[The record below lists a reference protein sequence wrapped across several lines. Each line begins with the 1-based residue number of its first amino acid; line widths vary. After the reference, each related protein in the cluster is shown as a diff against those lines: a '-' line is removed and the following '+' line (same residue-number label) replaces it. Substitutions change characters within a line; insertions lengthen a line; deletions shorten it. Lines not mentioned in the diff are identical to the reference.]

1 MKTQNSYTLSKR
13 NQGYQSIRG
22 TIKQVD
28 PYEAYV
34 KYLAL
39 KSHFSDKNYD
49 FFKYNG
55 KVRAWRTTFETRK
68 DKYFFYKLSKQKE
81 PIDFMLANFISNDDF
96 YIGDIREDKANETY
110 MEYKKRM
117 QSLSYVFKNDLSKM
131 KEDFNENI
139 IVPKNE
145 HPYLLRLYMRKD
157 ICIETL
163 TLIDRCVKMFTYW
176 DKELA
181 DDIMWPDI
189 KMKATK
195 YSPFLNVDINKYR
208 EIILSTFNNT

>member
-13 NQGYQSIRG
+13 SQGYQSIRG

-117 QSLSYVFKNDLSKM
+117 QSLSYVFKSDLAKM

-145 HPYLLRLYMRKD
+145 HNYLLRLYMRKD

-189 KMKATK
+189 KLKATK

-208 EIILSTFNNT
+208 EIILSTFN

>member
-13 NQGYQSIRG
+13 SQGYQSIRG

-189 KMKATK
+189 KLKATK

-208 EIILSTFNNT
+208 EIILSTFN

>member
-1 MKTQNSYTLSKR
+1 MKTQNSYTLLKR

-22 TIKQVD
+22 TIKKVD

-117 QSLSYVFKNDLSKM
+117 QSLSYVFKSDLSKM

-189 KMKATK
+189 KLKATK

-208 EIILSTFNNT
+208 EIILSTFN

>member
-117 QSLSYVFKNDLSKM
+117 QSLSYVFKSDLSKM

-189 KMKATK
+189 KLKATK

-208 EIILSTFNNT
+208 EIILSTFN

>member
-13 NQGYQSIRG
+13 SQGYQSIRG

-208 EIILSTFNNT
+208 EIILSTFN

>member
-1 MKTQNSYTLSKR
+1 M
-13 NQGYQSIRG
+13 RG
-22 TIKQVD
+22 VVAVVD
-28 PYEAYV
+28 PYEVYI

-39 KSHFSDKNYD
+39 KSHFSDLNYD
-49 FFKYNG
+49 YFKYNG
-55 KVRAWRTTFETRK
+55 KVKAWRSTFDTRK
-68 DKYFFYKLSKQKE
+68 DKYFFYKLSKKKD
-81 PIDFMLANFISNDDF
+81 PIEYLVANFIGSNDF
-96 YIGDIREDKANETY
+96 YIGNIRADESDQIY
-110 MEYKKRM
+110 MDYKKRKE
-117 QSLSYVFKNDLSKM
+117 SLSYVFKSDLSKM
-131 KEDFNENI
+131 KENFNDNI
-139 IVPKNE
+139 IVPDNE

-189 KMKATK
+189 KLKATK

-208 EIILSTFNNT
+208 EIILSTFN

>member
-22 TIKQVD
+22 TIKKVD

-117 QSLSYVFKNDLSKM
+117 QSLSYVFKSDLSKM

-163 TLIDRCVKMFTYW
+163 TLINRCVNIFNYW
-176 DKELA
+176 DKELEG
-181 DDIMWPDI
+181 DIMWPTI
-189 KMKATK
+189 KMKAVK
-195 YSPFLNVDINKYR
+195 FSPFLNVDINKYR
-208 EIILSTFNNT
+208 EIILSTFN

>member
-22 TIKQVD
+22 TIKKVD

-117 QSLSYVFKNDLSKM
+117 QSLSYVFKSDLSKM

-208 EIILSTFNNT
+208 EIILSKFNNT

>member
-22 TIKQVD
+22 TIKKVD

-117 QSLSYVFKNDLSKM
+117 QSLSYVFKSDLSKM

-189 KMKATK
+189 KLKATK

-208 EIILSTFNNT
+208 EIILSTFN

>member
-1 MKTQNSYTLSKR
+1 MKTQKSYTLSKR
-13 NQGYQSIRG
+13 KVDFQSIRG
-22 TIKQVD
+22 TIPKVD

-55 KVRAWRTTFETRK
+55 KVRAWRTTFETRR

-96 YIGDIREDKANETY
+96 YIGDIREDKATDTY

-117 QSLSYVFKNDLSKM
+117 QSLSYVFKSDLSKM
-131 KEDFNENI
+131 KEDFNDNI

-163 TLIDRCVKMFTYW
+163 TLIDMMVYNYCLLYT
-176 DKELA
+176 
-181 DDIMWPDI
+181 
-189 KMKATK
+189 
-195 YSPFLNVDINKYR
+195 SPSPRD
-208 EIILSTFNNT
+208 S